1 MTQQQSFRCQA
12 RITFFAL
19 ALVVLAM
26 RFPEFVI
33 DCWWCPPGFS
43 CVCVFLQLISGNS
56 SVDLRKSWKVS
67 YNHNQTYTICSYLM
81 SDTVRSWSISPTS
94 SPKVFR
100 ILLCFPGCNSVS
112 PGAGEQ
118 QWASFG
124 ARPAV
129 GSRVA
134 RQIGLLENLENST
147 GSFGVWVNCFFFRRR
162 SRILKHPF
170 GDVKFGLG
178 GA

>member
-1 MTQQQSFRCQA
+1 MSNCTLWDSVPDGSLQWSSSF
-12 RITFFAL
+12 L
-19 ALVVLAM
+19 
-26 RFPEFVI
+26 
-33 DCWWCPPGFS
+33 
-43 CVCVFLQLISGNS
+43 VCVSLQLIAGNS

-67 YNHNQTYTICSYLM
+67 YNHNQTFSICSYLM

-100 ILLCFPGCNSVS
+100 ILLCFRGCNSVS

-118 QWASFG
+118 QWVSFG

-134 RQIGLLENLENST
+134 RQIGPLENMENST
-147 GSFGVWVNCFFFRRR
+147 GSFGVWVNCFF
-162 SRILKHPF
+162 SD
-170 GDVKFGLG
+170 GDHGFWSIRLG
-178 GA
+178 M